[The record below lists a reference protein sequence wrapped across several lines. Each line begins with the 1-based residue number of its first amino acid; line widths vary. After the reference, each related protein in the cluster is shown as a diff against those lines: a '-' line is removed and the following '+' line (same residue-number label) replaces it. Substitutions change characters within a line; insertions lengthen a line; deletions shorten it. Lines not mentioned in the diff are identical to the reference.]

1 MLTVILVAHIIVSI
15 VLIAVVL
22 MQRSEGGALGIGGG
36 GGGGPGGGLVSG
48 TGMKGALIRTT
59 IIFGAIFFVTSLG
72 LTTIS
77 TGRSSDGRTDL
88 DVQLQEEAIENL
100 GEDDLGVGEL
110 DDFLD
115 TGGSSLL
122 DDPLAAPGAGTS
134 ELPNPEAEDPA
145 SDDPLRQ

>member
-22 MQRSEGGALGIGGG
+22 MQRSEGGALGIGG

-88 DVQLQEEAIENL
+88 DVQLQEEALQNL
-100 GEDDLGVGEL
+100 EEDDLGVGAV

-122 DDPLAAPGAGTS
+122 DDPLAAPGSTPS
-134 ELPNPEAEDPA
+134 ELPETDADDPV
-145 SDDPLRQ
+145 SDDPLQQ

>member
-22 MQRSEGGALGIGGG
+22 MQRSEGGALGIGG

-88 DVQLQEEAIENL
+88 DVQLQEESLQNL
-100 GEDDLGVGEL
+100 EEDDLGVGEL

-115 TGGSSLL
+115 TGSTSVL
-122 DDPLAAPGAGTS
+122 DDPLAAPNLGTNGV
-134 ELPNPEAEDPA
+134 PDPEAEDPA

>member
-15 VLIAVVL
+15 VLIGVVL

-59 IIFGAIFFVTSLG
+59 IIFGAIFFITSLG

-77 TGRSSDGRTDL
+77 TGRSSDGQTDIQR
-88 DVQLQEEAIENL
+88 QLEEEFLPDAT
-100 GEDDLGVGEL
+100 EDDLGLGTVE
-110 DDFLD
+110 DFLD
-115 TGGSSLL
+115 TGTSDLI
-122 DDPLAAPGAGTS
+122 DDPLAAPSEPSGTV
-134 ELPNPEAEDPA
+134 PNSDAPA
-145 SDDPLRQ
+145 DQADDPLRQ